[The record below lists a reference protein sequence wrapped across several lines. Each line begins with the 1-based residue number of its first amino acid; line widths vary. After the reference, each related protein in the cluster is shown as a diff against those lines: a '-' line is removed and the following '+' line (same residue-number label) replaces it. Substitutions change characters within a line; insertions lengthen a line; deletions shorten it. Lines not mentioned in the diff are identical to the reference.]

1 MLRGARSSP
10 VARRR
15 LAAAPALALA
25 LLLACCS
32 GSGGGGSQDRAATAS
47 AAASP
52 SASASSS
59 ERPPALPAAAR
70 SKGRAGQRA
79 FARHVMDVW
88 GYALRTNDARPLT
101 ALGAGK
107 KPCGGCGAFARTLA
121 SRRTQGWA
129 VDFPGLRVRSLEVSA
144 TGGQAVARARVDV
157 PQSDSYNDDG
167 SFRNTSPAHKGA
179 SFVVR
184 LRYAGKA
191 YRLES
196 FTVS

>member
-1 MLRGARSSP
+1 MLRGARSNS

-15 LAAAPALALA
+15 LAAAPVVVLA
-25 LLLACCS
+25 LLLAGCS
-32 GSGGGGSQDRAATAS
+32 ESDGGGSQDPPATAS

-52 SASASSS
+52 SSSAPSR
-59 ERPPALPAAAR
+59 EPPPALPAAAR
-70 SKGRAGQRA
+70 SKGRAGKRV

-101 ALGAGK
+101 ALGSK
-107 KPCGGCGAFARTLA
+107 RKPCGGCGAFARTLA

-144 TGGQAVARARVDV
+144 SGGQAVARARVDV

-184 LRYAGKA
+184 MRYAGKG
-191 YRLES
+191 YRLVS